1 MSLFTLQAKEAMAAL
16 STQIIQYM
24 KKNNITPNK
33 PKLIRSDILDSF
45 TDDQTPKLL
54 AKSPSRASLISV
66 KTAGK
71 KYFCVQ
77 IKVDESFMLRKIKA
91 KYIIAYKHQRE
102 SLEIYH

>member
-1 MSLFTLQAKEAMAAL
+1 MLFLHLAMSLFTFQAKEAMAAL

-45 TDDQTPKLL
+45 TDDQAPKLL

-71 KYFCVQ
+71 KYCVM
-77 IKVDESFMLRKIKA
+77 VFMLKSR
-91 KYIIAYKHQRE
+91 
-102 SLEIYH
+102 